1 MRSWNSSTSFL
12 LVLKSTV
19 YNESSFKSTAGYNG
33 ACTVFQ
39 MDLHVLNQCALR
51 ILIPNVFFMRSCQV
65 FMGSSKLVNLV
76 WLDNT
81 NTGFTEVDG
90 HGGKGG
96 HGRLGGKLPIHFP
109 RD

>member
-1 MRSWNSSTSFL
+1 MRSWNSSTLFL
-12 LVLKSTV
+12 LVLKSAI

-51 ILIPNVFFMRSCQV
+51 ILIPNVFFMRSRQV

-76 WLDNT
+76 WLH
-81 NTGFTEVDG
+81 NTGQGSSVA
-90 HGGKGG
+90 GGVA
-96 HGRLGGKLPIHFP
+96 HLDF
-109 RD
+109 